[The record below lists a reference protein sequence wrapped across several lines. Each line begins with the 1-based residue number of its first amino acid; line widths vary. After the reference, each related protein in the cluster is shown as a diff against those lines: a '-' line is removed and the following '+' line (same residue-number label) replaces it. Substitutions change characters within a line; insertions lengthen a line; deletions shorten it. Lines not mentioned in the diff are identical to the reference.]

1 MPKINKKIFL
11 VAGGTGGHLFPAIAV
26 AQKDKK
32 NQYFFVIDSRVEKI
46 LQKYDFSYSVVSSS
60 KLERNFLKFPLIV
73 IRIFMGILKSTYL
86 ILKFRP
92 SLIVGFGGYTS
103 IPTILAAK
111 IFNTKTLIHEQNALM
126 GRTNRILSKLSNR
139 TAISFRE
146 TKYASKNSNFTG
158 IPVRIYQKKKK
169 LKEGKK
175 ES

>member
-139 TAISFRE
+139 
-146 TKYASKNSNFTG
+146 
-158 IPVRIYQKKKK
+158 QQ
-169 LKEGKK
+169 
-175 ES
+175 